1 MIRKTLWLLLALI
14 PAGATAHPEHEVVQN
29 AYLTLAP
36 DQVRLQLDL
45 SPGPQVAAA
54 FARPLDA
61 NGNKRISQAEARAF
75 AQIVLRQSTLV
86 FDGAPANLTL
96 ESVTSPSY
104 RALTSGAATLKIYAV
119 ARRTD
124 RPGSHVLTYENR
136 YAPAESRCIGNIF
149 LPPPG
154 AWRYQ
159 ITSQEHANAG
169 RRLTVRY
176 VASPAR

>member
-104 RALTSGAATLKIYAV
+104 RALTSGEATL
-119 ARRTD
+119 
-124 RPGSHVLTYENR
+124 
-136 YAPAESRCIGNIF
+136 
-149 LPPPG
+149 
-154 AWRYQ
+154 
-159 ITSQEHANAG
+159 
-169 RRLTVRY
+169 
-176 VASPAR
+176 